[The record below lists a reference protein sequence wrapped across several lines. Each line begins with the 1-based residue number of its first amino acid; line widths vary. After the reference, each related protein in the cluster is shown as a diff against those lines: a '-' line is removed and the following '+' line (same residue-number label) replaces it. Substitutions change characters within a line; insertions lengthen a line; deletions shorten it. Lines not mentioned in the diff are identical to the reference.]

1 MLLCIE
7 LASLDVVVGLLAVG
21 YLGLAIPAYN
31 SVGVQ
36 IILSFGHQDTSS
48 KSAHK
53 SHPVFDWSLSP
64 AIQ

>member
-7 LASLDVVVGLLAVG
+7 LASLDVAVGLLEVG
-21 YLGLAIPAYN
+21 YLGLAILAYS

-36 IILSFGHQDTSS
+36 IILSCGHQDTSS

-53 SHPVFDWSLSP
+53 FNLVFDWSLSP
-64 AIQ
+64 ATQ